1 VLAGM
6 ARRKGR
12 RGPGTGLA
20 VRIGLVLFAVLV
32 TGLGAG
38 AYADAQHG
46 AGEGFQVAVWCP
58 GEVAGAVTGVDAGD
72 EHDEYGGYCAG

>member
-1 VLAGM
+1 VGVTGNAAGGISGAGRGICRSGYVLAGM

-12 RGPGTGLA
+12 RGPGTGSA

-32 TGLGAG
+32 TDLGAG

-46 AGEGFQVAVWCP
+46 AGEGFQVAVRCP
-58 GEVAGAVTGVDAGD
+58 G
-72 EHDEYGGYCAG
+72 

>member
-1 VLAGM
+1 MLAGM
-6 ARRKGR
+6 ARRKRR
-12 RGPGTGLA
+12 RGPGMGLA

-32 TGLGAG
+32 AGLGAC

-58 GEVAGAVTGVDAGD
+58 GEVAGAVAGVDAGD
-72 EHDEYGGYCAG
+72 EKHEYGCYCA